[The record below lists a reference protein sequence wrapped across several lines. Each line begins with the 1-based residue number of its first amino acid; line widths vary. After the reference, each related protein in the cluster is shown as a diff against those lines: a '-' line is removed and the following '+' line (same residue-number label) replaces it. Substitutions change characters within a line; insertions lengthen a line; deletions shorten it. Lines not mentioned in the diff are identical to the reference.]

1 MATAEL
7 RDVQLSE
14 VTFESLGAAEMQ
26 HGMCAHK
33 CGYEYDEYV
42 RILYIYIMCV
52 SLVVCICVHVY
63 MHMC

>member
-33 CGYEYDEYV
+33 YGYEYDEYV
-42 RILYIYIMCV
+42 ILYIYV
-52 SLVVCICVHVY
+52 ICNL
-63 MHMC
+63 